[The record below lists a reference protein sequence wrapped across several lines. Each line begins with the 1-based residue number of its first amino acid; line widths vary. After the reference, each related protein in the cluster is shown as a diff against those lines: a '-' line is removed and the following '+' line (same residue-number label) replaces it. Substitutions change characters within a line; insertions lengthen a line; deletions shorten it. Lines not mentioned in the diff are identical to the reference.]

1 MRRLSSPV
9 LRFAPGDAAQYSERL
24 VEFGFDDLTSL
35 VEDLTAED
43 LLSDDFGMK
52 PGHVRRVMRQLEQLR
67 DGQRTAAA
75 TSIGRNHNDDM
86 NNDKQNNDRIT
97 TKSNTS
103 TTTGS
108 RSSSGRTSSSRGG
121 GSIVGDG
128 KRSPPSGSTIGG
140 TDRETASSSSSS
152 SSPLPPYS
160 PSTAY
165 SRTPNAEEDHQ
176 KTGRKSIQAVYGG
189 SELGG
194 VVRHYAVS
202 PPSSSLSVGASQ
214 WANDQH
220 AHGLLP
226 EQPPSLES
234 GSLESSLTT
243 EDWKVATQGAK
254 PLAEWAPEELSFWV
268 RSFEPLVRYAEAFEH
283 PIDRTTLLSTG
294 VAESTVLEG
303 PFIWNGARLLQY
315 CRIGSSRLADYQF
328 REGFKDLGEDEEQIL
343 CRRLAAVAVSVGMK
357 LGAHRRL
364 FINELR
370 ILLEACG
377 EEIPE
382 THRSGGG
389 NQPLRSPP
397 HPPPHHHHHHQQQ
410 QQQQQQ

>member
-1 MRRLSSPV
+1 M
-9 LRFAPGDAAQYSERL
+9 
-24 VEFGFDDLTSL
+24 EFGFDDLTSL

-194 VVRHYAVS
+194 VVRHMPS
-202 PPSSSLSVGASQ
+202 PPSSSLSVG
-214 WANDQH
+214 
-220 AHGLLP
+220 
-226 EQPPSLES
+226 
-234 GSLESSLTT
+234 
-243 EDWKVATQGAK
+243 
-254 PLAEWAPEELSFWV
+254 
-268 RSFEPLVRYAEAFEH
+268 
-283 PIDRTTLLSTG
+283 LLSG
-294 VAESTVLEG
+294 
-303 PFIWNGARLLQY
+303 R
-315 CRIGSSRLADYQF
+315 
-328 REGFKDLGEDEEQIL
+328 
-343 CRRLAAVAVSVGMK
+343 M
-357 LGAHRRL
+357 
-364 FINELR
+364 INTR
-370 ILLEACG
+370 MA
-377 EEIPE
+377 
-382 THRSGGG
+382 
-389 NQPLRSPP
+389 
-397 HPPPHHHHHHQQQ
+397 
-410 QQQQQQ
+410 